1 MSGGLSRTAGFTNQ
15 AIPGETT
22 MTVPAQVFKIIP
34 RHYDIFGGLDVAK
47 KNMAVTFTDHEELIR
62 SLRLPYSSAH
72 LLHYVR
78 KHFPDR
84 RVAFVYESGPTGF
97 GLHDELVTAGYLC
110 LVVAPSMV
118 PTAPGDKVKTNRLDS
133 RKLSV
138 QLRGGEL
145 RSIHVPPPSYREL
158 RHLVQLRD
166 TQVGQLRATKCRIK
180 SLLLYEGI
188 PFPTANGKWSA
199 PALRELEALPCNA
212 TVRFKL
218 DQLIDALQFHFQS
231 AAKVQKQIRYFCQ
244 NDPELNQCISFLIS
258 LPGVGTI
265 TATHALAR
273 LGDWRQIKDV
283 RQIAG
288 FLGLVSSEHSTGD
301 KENRGQI
308 TRIGDK
314 RLRSKLIQ
322 CAWTAIRKDPELR
335 AFYRRIY
342 ERHPKK
348 VAARKAIV
356 AVARKL
362 TTRMYAVLKEQRP
375 FVIRTDSSIAP
386 LTAEETTGLGER
398 LDGAQNDQP

>member
-1 MSGGLSRTAGFTNQ
+1 M
-15 AIPGETT
+15 TT
-22 MTVPAQVFKIIP
+22 TGQVSTFIP
-34 RHYDIFGGLDVAK
+34 RDYDVFAGLDVDK
-47 KNMAVTFTDHEELIR
+47 RSMAITFSDHGTMQK
-62 SLRLPYSSAH
+62 SLKLPYSGRQ
-72 LLHYVR
+72 LLNYTS
-78 KHFPDR
+78 KHFPGQ
-84 RVAFVYESGPTGF
+84 RVAFVYEAGPTGF
-97 GLHDELVTAGYLC
+97 GLHDELMAEQQFC
-110 LVVAPSMV
+110 LVVSPSMV
-118 PTAPGDKVKTNRLDS
+118 PSAPRKRVKTNRLDS
-133 RKLSV
+133 KKLSEG
-138 QLRGGEL
+138 LRGGQL
-145 RSIHVPPPSYREL
+145 QGIHVPPPAYREL

-166 TQVGQLRATKCRIK
+166 TQVAQLKATKLRIK

-188 PFPTANGKWSA
+188 EFPAADGKWSGRVLQQLET
-199 PALRELEALPCNA
+199 LRCNA

-218 DQLIDALQFHFQS
+218 DQLIDTLQFHFLS
-231 AAKVQKQIRYFCQ
+231 AAKVQKQIRHFCQ
-244 NDPELNQCISFLIS
+244 SDIELNSCISFLTS

-301 KENRGQI
+301 KENRGEI

-322 CAWTAIRKDPELR
+322 CAWTAIRQDPELR
-335 AFYRRIY
+335 TFYRRIY

-362 TTRMYAVLKEQRP
+362 TTRMYAVLKEQRR
-375 FVIRTDSSIAP
+375 FVIRADNSIAP
-386 LTAEETTGLGER
+386 LTTAETAGPGER
-398 LDGAQNDQP
+398 LDTAQNDQP